1 MIEEAQIICKTVH
14 LLLCICVLCTVQE
27 AGLAQIIDEC
37 FSPSPPA
44 SLPLWMRIFLWTVTR
59 RQREVTRPTR
69 AREQRVSAGQERG
82 RLLSRSRAGASCLV
96 TRSET
101 ARLVTRGAMCT
112 CLACRLPM
120 YETPLVYETCTR
132 HRCTRHR
139 QQIYYVRRRGTR
151 LASRCISLPAGRHPC
166 AEAAR
171 EALHTRCEHAD
182 CRYT

>member
-27 AGLAQIIDEC
+27 AGLAHIIDEC
-37 FSPSPPA
+37 FSVSPPA

-112 CLACRLPM
+112 CLAM
-120 YETPLVYETCTR
+120 YETPLVYETPMYETPPADILRETAR
-132 HRCTRHR
+132 HASC
-139 QQIYYVRRRGTR
+139 
-151 LASRCISLPAGRHPC
+151 LAMHKPAGR
-166 AEAAR
+166 AAPM
-171 EALHTRCEHAD
+171 
-182 CRYT
+182 CRGGT